1 MKKTISLG
9 IIGIIIS
16 AMLLTSMVSPA
27 LANESSAYTPRAF
40 VYGDANEDA
49 TVDMRDVTYIKLVIF
64 RKKPETKLADANYDG
79 KISMLDVGQTKLI
92 VLGKEKELTL
102 LDMADRTVTIP
113 QPPERV
119 AALSHVFIQEV
130 MFVLGIPEDSL
141 VAIGGCGG
149 KVSTYDYTYKGEQ
162 YTYTGP
168 GYPSDVLYPKCL
180 ELPNVGRIDDGIN
193 YEVLANAQPELVI
206 IRVCCCQS
214 EENVERAGS
223 VIESL
228 GIPVVII
235 KDPRSYDVQSE
246 SIIYNE
252 IEVLGA
258 VFDEQEKAKQL
269 IDAVDEPVEFIR
281 DRTGDIP
288 EDEKPNVLY
297 FGLSRKAREQGA
309 VGNTVGIETFESK
322 MLEDIVNAKNAFRG
336 TVPSAILSSEQVL
349 ALNPDVIILPTSY
362 GHHPPTELYES
373 EHFKSIQEVKAI
385 QEKRVCSIPATGCRS
400 ERLEFPIE
408 LMIEA
413 KCCYPE
419 RFKDIDISEWSSD
432 YYKEIYDIDD
442 DKVEELKLAQQYYR
456 LEIE

>member
-1 MKKTISLG
+1 MRKILSCIILVMVLLASAVPLAVMPAAAQQAG
-9 IIGIIIS
+9 IPFAGE
-16 AMLLTSMVSPA
+16 
-27 LANESSAYTPRAF
+27 ANELIKDEF
-40 VYGDANEDA
+40 VDAILPYMLGEGDLKLDDVGDAAWVYAYWNGKPK
-49 TVDMRDVTYIKLVIF
+49 TVT
-64 RKKPETKLADANYDG
+64 
-79 KISMLDVGQTKLI
+79 
-92 VLGKEKELTL
+92 
-102 LDMADRTVTIP
+102 DMADKEVTLYR
-113 QPPERV
+113 PPERV

-130 MFVLGIPEDSL
+130 MFVFGIPEDAL

-149 KVSTYDYTYKGEQ
+149 EVGSYNYTYEGKQ
-162 YTYTGP
+162 YTYTGS

-214 EENVERAGS
+214 EENVERVGS

-235 KDPRSYDVQSE
+235 KDPRSYDVQNE
-246 SIIYNE
+246 DIIYNE
-252 IEVLGA
+252 IEVLGT
-258 VFDEQEKAKQL
+258 VFDKQEKAEQL
-269 IDAVDEPVEFIR
+269 IDAMDEPVELIR
-281 DRTGDIP
+281 DRTRDIP

-297 FGLSRKAREQGA
+297 FGLSRKAREQGLG
-309 VGNTVGIETFESK
+309 VGNTAGIETFESK

-373 EHFKSIQEVKAI
+373 EHFKRIQEVMAI
-385 QEKRVCSIPATGCRS
+385 QEKRVCSLPATGCRS

-419 RFKDIDISEWSSD
+419 RFADIDISEWSSD
-432 YYKEIYDIDD
+432 YYKEIYGIDD
-442 DKVEELKLAQQYYR
+442 DKVEEIKLAQQYYR